1 MESNRVEFQTSLDA
15 VTQLGRAELQPWHP
29 NPPKE
34 LLRPSFPTPTHHTKP
49 HTMSD
54 NERSR
59 DRYRERDSRREPREG
74 RERGGTPTERRN
86 RSRSP
91 RERGG
96 RRDNRHRSRSPY
108 RKDEREGASRGGDR
122 GRPGHDRGRG
132 RDDRRGGRDDRS
144 HFRDRSPQP
153 PKGPRGSARGPFSG
167 AVKPPSGPRPSADSA
182 VKEET
187 PDVEM
192 KDERQ
197 KPEDMD
203 DDEWEML
210 KVMGFGGFKSTK
222 NTKVPGNDK
231 NYGVRKDKQLQARQY
246 MNRQGGFNRPLSP
259 SRS

>member
-1 MESNRVEFQTSLDA
+1 
-15 VTQLGRAELQPWHP
+15 
-29 NPPKE
+29 
-34 LLRPSFPTPTHHTKP
+34 
-49 HTMSD
+49 MSD
-54 NERSR
+54 NERAR
-59 DRYRERDSRREPREG
+59 DRNRDRDNRREPREG

-96 RRDNRHRSRSPY
+96 RRDARYRSRSPF
-108 RKDEREGASRGGDR
+108 RRDERENGGGRGGDR
-122 GRPGHDRGRG
+122 GRGGHDRGRG
-132 RDDRRGGRDDRS
+132 RDDRRGGRDDRPS
-144 HFRDRSPQP
+144 IGDRSPQP
-153 PKGPRGSARGPFSG
+153 PKGPRAGGARAPFG
-167 AVKPPSGPRPSADSA
+167 GVTKPPTGPRVAADTP
-182 VKEET
+182 VKEAT

-231 NYGVRKDKQLQARQY
+231 NFGVRKDKQLQARQY

>member
-1 MESNRVEFQTSLDA
+1 
-15 VTQLGRAELQPWHP
+15 
-29 NPPKE
+29 
-34 LLRPSFPTPTHHTKP
+34 
-49 HTMSD
+49 MSD

-59 DRYRERDSRREPREG
+59 DHFRDRDGRREPREG
-74 RERGGTPTERRN
+74 RDRGGTPTERRH

-96 RRDNRHRSRSPY
+96 RRDNRYRSRSRSPY
-108 RKDEREGASRGGDR
+108 RKDEREGPGRGGDR
-122 GRPGHDRGRG
+122 GRSGAGYDRGRD

-144 HFRDRSPQP
+144 SFRDRSPQP
-153 PKGPRGSARGPFSG
+153 PKGPRGSARGPFVG
-167 AVKPPSGPRPSADSA
+167 AVKPPTSPRSPADTNL
-182 VKEET
+182 EDET

-192 KDERQ
+192 EDEKQ
-197 KPEDMD
+197 KPEGMD
-203 DDEWEML
+203 DEEWELL

>member
-1 MESNRVEFQTSLDA
+1 MA
-15 VTQLGRAELQPWHP
+15 
-29 NPPKE
+29 
-34 LLRPSFPTPTHHTKP
+34 
-49 HTMSD
+49 D
-54 NERSR
+54 NERPREPYR
-59 DRYRERDSRREPREG
+59 DPFARDSRREPREA

-91 RERGG
+91 QERGS
-96 RRDNRHRSRSPY
+96 RRDTRYRSRSPF
-108 RKDEREGASRGGDR
+108 RKDERENSGRGGAHR
-122 GRPGHDRGRG
+122 GRGRGHDRGRG
-132 RDDRRGGRDDRS
+132 RDDRRAAAGDRDSRPS
-144 HFRDRSPQP
+144 FRDRSP
-153 PKGPRGSARGPFSG
+153 PKGPRNPGAPPTHGSS
-167 AVKPPSGPRPSADSA
+167 KPPTGPRSSA
-182 VKEET
+182 VDHPIKKEEEGT

-197 KPEDMD
+197 KPDDMD

-231 NYGVRKDKQLQARQY
+231 NFGVRKDKQLQARQY

>member
-1 MESNRVEFQTSLDA
+1 
-15 VTQLGRAELQPWHP
+15 
-29 NPPKE
+29 
-34 LLRPSFPTPTHHTKP
+34 
-49 HTMSD
+49 MSD
-54 NERSR
+54 NERPR
-59 DRYRERDSRREPREG
+59 DRYRERDSRREPREA
-74 RERGGTPTERRN
+74 REGAGTPTERRN

-96 RRDNRHRSRSPY
+96 RRDAPRYRSRSPF
-108 RKDEREGASRGGDR
+108 RRDDRESGGRGGDR
-122 GRPGHDRGRG
+122 SRGGHDRGRG
-132 RDDRRGGRDDRS
+132 RDDRRGGRDDRANAG
-144 HFRDRSPQP
+144 DRSPQP
-153 PKGPRGSARGPFSG
+153 PKGPRAGVRGPFGG
-167 AVKPPSGPRPSADSA
+167 AGKPPTGPRASVDAP
-182 VKEET
+182 VKEAT

-231 NYGVRKDKQLQARQY
+231 NFGVRKDKQLQARQY

>member
-1 MESNRVEFQTSLDA
+1 MA
-15 VTQLGRAELQPWHP
+15 
-29 NPPKE
+29 
-34 LLRPSFPTPTHHTKP
+34 
-49 HTMSD
+49 D

-59 DRYRERDSRREPREG
+59 DNYRERDSRREPREG
-74 RERGGTPTERRN
+74 RDRGGTPTERRN

-91 RERGG
+91 QERGS
-96 RRDNRHRSRSPY
+96 RRDNRYRSRSPF
-108 RKDEREGASRGGDR
+108 RKDERENGGRGGHR
-122 GRPGHDRGRG
+122 GRGRGFERGRGG
-132 RDDRRGGRDDRS
+132 RDDRRGGGSRDE
-144 HFRDRSPQP
+144 RSPQP
-153 PKGPRGSARGPFSG
+153 PKGPQNDQHAASNRGARPAPTAPRSTIVDP
-167 AVKPPSGPRPSADSA
+167 VK
-182 VKEET
+182 KEEEGT

-231 NYGVRKDKQLQARQY
+231 NFGVRKDKQLQARQY

>member
-1 MESNRVEFQTSLDA
+1 MA
-15 VTQLGRAELQPWHP
+15 
-29 NPPKE
+29 
-34 LLRPSFPTPTHHTKP
+34 
-49 HTMSD
+49 D
-54 NERSR
+54 NERPRAAYSDPFERDTRRAPRESR
-59 DRYRERDSRREPREG
+59 D
-74 RERGGTPTERRN
+74 RGGTPTERRGN

-91 RERGG
+91 QERGG
-96 RRDNRHRSRSPY
+96 RRDNRYRSRSPF
-108 RKDEREGASRGGDR
+108 RKDEGKGSRGR
-122 GRPGHDRGRG
+122 GRGGHDRGRG
-132 RDDRRGGRDDRS
+132 RDDRRGAGGRDERPN
-144 HFRDRSPQP
+144 FRDRSPQL
-153 PKGPRGSARGPFSG
+153 PKGPRGDNAPPSRSAR
-167 AVKPPSGPRPSADSA
+167 APPTGPRSSTVDPIK
-182 VKEET
+182 KEDEGT

-231 NYGVRKDKQLQARQY
+231 NFGVRKDKQLQARQY